1 MTGPVGKAAQ
11 DGRVVV
17 GLDGSDS
24 AWAALD
30 RAVAEARRRDATLEI
45 VHAWPWAR
53 TDPLAFD
60 PDSEPRRPAVEVAR
74 TVLRLA
80 MSRAQEQDPQLRI
93 VPTLTAQDAVPELLR
108 IGEDASLIVIGTRGL
123 GGFTGLLLGSVG
135 LRLAAHT
142 RRPLLVVRGGSTRA
156 YGPEGHGKVLV
167 GVESGA
173 DGAAARFGFEE
184 AARRRARLRVLYA
197 WPKPRVFAGDH
208 ALPAREVVALRA
220 EREEKVA
227 YGMVAGLREE
237 FGQIRVREHTTQSA
251 PAQALMEASRAA
263 DVLVLAVHRRTPRLG
278 MQLGP
283 VTHAA
288 LHHAHCPVVLVP
300 VE

>member
-1 MTGPVGKAAQ
+1 MTHPARPVRG
-11 DGRVVV
+11 GRVVV

-30 RAVAEARRRDATLEI
+30 QAVAEARRREATLEI
-45 VHAWPWAR
+45 VHAWPWGRA
-53 TDPLAFD
+53 DPLAFD
-60 PDSEPRRPAVEVAR
+60 TDTEPSRPAVEIAR

-80 MSRAQEQDPQLRI
+80 VSRAREQDPQLRI

-123 GGFTGLLLGSVG
+123 GGFTGLLLGSVS

-142 RRPLLVVRGGSTRA
+142 RRPLLVVRGGPPAA

-173 DGAAARFGFEE
+173 DAPAARFAFEE
-184 AARRRARLRVLYA
+184 ARRRRARLRVLYA
-197 WPKPRVFAGDH
+197 WPRPRVFAGDH
-208 ALPAREVVALRA
+208 ALPAREMVALRA
-220 EREEKVA
+220 EREQTVA
-227 YGMVAGLREE
+227 YAMVAKLREE
-237 FGQIRVREHTTQSA
+237 FGQIRVREHTTHSA

-263 DVLVLAVHRRTPRLG
+263 DILVLAVHRRTPRLG
-278 MQLGP
+278 IQLGA